1 MLGLASTVSSSSTPE
16 SKYSLDFDGADDYV
30 SLGASNSI
38 MTTSQNEASLSVWI
52 KATGAESN
60 GRYIFQNQKGDG
72 STNFGLRINN
82 STGLAEALIW
92 NGSNHC
98 NPSSTTDVTD
108 GNWHHVV
115 ITGKASE
122 QKIYVDGSVE
132 DTHSEAFS
140 MIPSVDDCT
149 IGSLNGGA
157 DDATAF
163 FNGKIDNVALWSVAL
178 DADAVEAIY
187 NNGKPTNLTF
197 DDGDK
202 YDNSSALVA
211 YYRMGNGSF
220 DDKANGV
227 VHDQHASGFGSEM
240 VTNGHFDTNVSG
252 WTQHLDNASSITQ
265 GTYGGRS
272 GVARVVIST
281 TGTTDRFRQD
291 ITWEKDA
298 LYYFSVDVYLL
309 SGKFRIDGVDE
320 DIIGAGPGSGADVL
334 GTITYDAAV
343 DDRWRTLTGYA
354 QGQRTGGTDQV
365 WIRSNGIAAEFYIDN
380 FSIKKLNGFPGLT
393 SGDIPF
399 TSDAP

>member
-52 KATGAESN
+52 KATGAESD
-60 GRYIFQNQKGDG
+60 GKYIFQNQKTTGT
-72 STNFGLRINN
+72 TNFGLRIN
-82 STGLAEALIW
+82 SISGKAEALIW
-92 NGSNHC
+92 NGSSHC

-149 IGSLNGGA
+149 IGSINGA
-157 DDATAF
+157 SDF

-197 DDGDK
+197 DDGDN

-227 VHDQHASGFGSEM
+227 VHDQHASGFGAEL
-240 VTNGHFDTNVSG
+240 VTNGNFAADSDWNKEEGWSISG
-252 WTQHLDNASSITQ
+252 GVASFSGGTSNRHIKQDVGITSGKTYKIVYTVSSISAGEVAVRLGGMNGVSEITATST
-265 GTYGGRS
+265 GTY
-272 GVARVVIST
+272 
-281 TGTTDRFRQD
+281 
-291 ITWEKDA
+291 
-298 LYYFSVDVYLL
+298 
-309 SGKFRIDGVDE
+309 
-320 DIIGAGPGSGADVL
+320 
-334 GTITYDAAV
+334 
-343 DDRWRTLTGYA
+343 TGY
-354 QGQRTGGTDQV
+354 
-365 WIRSNGIAAEFYIDN
+365 IAANSSANGDVFIEDN
-380 FSIKKLNGFPGLT
+380 DNNFVGSISSVSVKQLNGLPALT